1 MTTLVRVATEADLP
15 RVVELLAQLSID
27 EPRDVPGSPLPE
39 VYPEAFRRMQADEE
53 QRLLVLE
60 ADGRIVGSL
69 VLLIVPNLTHEG
81 RPYATVENL
90 IVDESER
97 GAGRGRLLMEY
108 VIDAAKRAGC
118 YKMALTSHGSRT
130 DAHRF
135 YESLGF
141 QSTHEAYRIE
151 FPD

>member
-1 MTTLVRVATEADLP
+1 MTTRVRVATEADLP

-27 EPRDVPGSPLPE
+27 EPREVPGSPLPE
-39 VYPEAFRRMQADEE
+39 VYTEAFRRMQADEQ

-60 ADGRIVGSL
+60 VDGRIAGSL

-81 RPYATVENL
+81 RPYATVENV

-97 GAGRGRLLMEY
+97 GSGRGRLLIEHA
-108 VIDAAKRAGC
+108 IDEAKRAGC
-118 YKMALTSHGSRT
+118 YKMALTSHKSRA

-141 QSTHEAYRIE
+141 QSTHEAYRLE